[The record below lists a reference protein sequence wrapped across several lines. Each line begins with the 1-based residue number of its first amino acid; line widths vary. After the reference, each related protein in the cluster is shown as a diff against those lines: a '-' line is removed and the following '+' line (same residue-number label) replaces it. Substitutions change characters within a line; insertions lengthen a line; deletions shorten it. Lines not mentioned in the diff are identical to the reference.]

1 MLLKILKSIN
11 KNRLLIPV
19 PLLFGKLNAKLFE
32 LMPKPLL
39 TMDQLKLLKYNNIVS
54 KEYKTN
60 FDFKMDANRKFED
73 EINRYSFNWTS
84 GGQFSKKK
92 ISKVK

>member
-1 MLLKILKSIN
+1 ML
-11 KNRLLIPV
+11 
-19 PLLFGKLNAKLFE
+19 KLFQ

-39 TMDQLKLLKYNNIVS
+39 TMDQLRLLKYDNIVS
-54 KEYKTN
+54 KKYKTN
-60 FDFKMDANRKFED
+60 FDFKMNANKKFDD

-92 ISKVK
+92 INKLN

>member
-1 MLLKILKSIN
+1 MPLPLAKIS
-11 KNRLLIPV
+11 
-19 PLLFGKLNAKLFE
+19 AKLFQ

-39 TMDQLKLLKYNNIVS
+39 TMDQLKLLKYDNVAS
-54 KEYKTN
+54 KKYKTN
-60 FDFKMDANRKFED
+60 FDLNMKANKNFDE

-92 ISKVK
+92 FK